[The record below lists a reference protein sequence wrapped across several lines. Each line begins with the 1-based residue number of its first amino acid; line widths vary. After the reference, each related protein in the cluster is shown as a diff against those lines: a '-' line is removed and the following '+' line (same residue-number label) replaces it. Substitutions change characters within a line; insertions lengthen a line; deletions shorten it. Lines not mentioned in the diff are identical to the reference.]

1 MEKLSLTEMSI
12 ISVTNV
18 IQRRNL
24 SPPQG
29 NEPQIYLIILLE
41 ILKGDL

>member
-18 IQRRNL
+18 TQRRNL
-24 SPPQG
+24 SPSQG
-29 NEPQIYLIILLE
+29 NELQIYLIILLE

>member
-18 IQRRNL
+18 TQRRNL

-29 NEPQIYLIILLE
+29 NELQIYLIILLE